1 MVSVNTV
8 HKGGQHCCLKMDWRL
23 NMLPFKVNEIGE
35 RTNNVSNECVNSS
48 EQSTTYYYYF
58 IYYLFIQLPPPQ
70 AKGGGRR
77 CDGCHHRFAAART
90 RLF

>member
-1 MVSVNTV
+1 
-8 HKGGQHCCLKMDWRL
+8 
-23 NMLPFKVNEIGE
+23 MLPFKVNEIGE

-48 EQSTTYYYYF
+48 EQSTTYY
-58 IYYLFIQLPPPQ
+58 LFIQLPPLQ